1 MRLTKLQREQIE
13 AIIREMMAR
22 DKGTIASE
30 IGEEIQKRLGIA
42 MGNKQINGMRRQIGL
57 GTFDIIKRDIH
68 KLVEVAMKERRRKLL
83 RRS

>member
-1 MRLTKLQREQIE
+1 MRLTKLQREQIG
-13 AIIREMMAR
+13 AIIGEMMAR

-30 IGEEIQKRLGIA
+30 IGEEIQKRRGIA
-42 MGNKQINGMRRQIGL
+42 MDNKQINGMRRQIGL

-68 KLVEVAMKERRRKLL
+68 KLVEVAKERRRKLL

>member
-13 AIIREMMAR
+13 AIIGEMMVR

-68 KLVEVAMKERRRKLL
+68 KLVEVAKERRRKLL

>member
-13 AIIREMMAR
+13 AIIEEMMAR
-22 DKGTIASE
+22 DKGTIAYE

-57 GTFDIIKRDIH
+57 WTFDIIKRDIH

>member
-13 AIIREMMAR
+13 AIIGEMMAR

-68 KLVEVAMKERRRKLL
+68 KLVEVAKERRRKLL

>member
-13 AIIREMMAR
+13 AIIGEMMER

-68 KLVEVAMKERRRKLL
+68 KLVEVAKERRRKLL